1 MTEEGKEIINAV
13 QEMFLD
19 LKKEIR
25 EVKEDVSSIKMALEN
40 EIRPNIELLV
50 EGHKQNAE
58 KLAQLEPLAEDV
70 EYIKLKTDVI
80 EAVTKVQAYDISH
93 LKRIK

>member
-1 MTEEGKEIINAV
+1 MTEEGKEIISAV

-25 EVKEDVSSIKMALEN
+25 EVKEDVLSIKMALEN
-40 EIRPNIELLV
+40 EIRPNIQLLV

-58 KLAQLEPLAEDV
+58 KLARLGPIAEDV
-70 EYIKLKTDVI
+70 EYIKLKTDVL
-80 EAVTKVQAYDISH
+80 EAVTKVQAFDINH